1 MTLEQIPLIVG
12 GVLGLLALWLLADA
26 ALPDRGAAQA
36 SLDRRRRARAERSRA
51 GEAVLGL
58 GLAAFAAALVGSD
71 RWRWSTVAVLAGG
84 LLVVVGLAMSRRFV
98 YEALMHRGAARRGRG
113 TQRRGP
119 TRPDSAATDRRSEE
133 AVDGPGI
140 LRE

>member
-1 MTLEQIPLIVG
+1 MTLEQIPVLVG
-12 GVLGLLALWLLADA
+12 GLFGLLALWLLADA
-26 ALPDRGAAQA
+26 LLPDRATAA
-36 SLDRRRRARAERSRA
+36 SLDRRRRARAERSRG

-58 GLAAFAAALVGSD
+58 GFAAFAAALVGSD

-84 LLVVVGLAMSRRFV
+84 VLVVVGLVMSRRFV
-98 YEALMHRGAARRGRG
+98 YEALAHRGAARRGRG